1 MAAIPPNVKHRCK
14 HRLLECPAN
23 QLRSSCGVPADKLLR
38 NHAHATQLYSNP
50 NPAIR
55 SLEDDVAPVRR
66 NEINLHGIAAVLD
79 HAVGFA
85 HFYYHASTWSTED
98 NCHLQDLYVAPEA
111 RGQKMGK
118 ALIEAVAV
126 EARRRGCSVL
136 HWRTRKSN
144 TSAQALYSQFAQRM
158 DFVSYRLAL

>member
-1 MAAIPPNVKHRCK
+1 MPMLPSFIPIQTLPFEAWKTMWLPYVATSASASSTPDPQATYA
-14 HRLLECPAN
+14 RL
-23 QLRSSCGVPADKLLR
+23 
-38 NHAHATQLYSNP
+38 TNP
-50 NPAIR
+50 
-55 SLEDDVAPVRR
+55 
-66 NEINLHGIAAVLD
+66 EINLHGIAAVLD